1 MKSFQVGIIG
11 REKIDL
17 DDKEQLFA
25 IDEAYKLGKSLAKE
39 KYIVLTGGL
48 GGIMEA
54 VCKGVYENNGNSIG
68 IIPKLNE
75 EEKKTRKIND
85 FQNCKIHTGM
95 DQRLRIPIFINS
107 CDAIIVISGGM
118 GTWLEACF
126 ALANEIPIITL
137 PKTGR
142 MAKKISTDSTFN
154 EKIIISESVKDAL
167 KTLHQIRKGT
177 GNI

>member
-1 MKSFQVGIIG
+1 MKNFQVGIIG

-17 DDKEQLFA
+17 DDKEQLYA
-25 IDEAYKLGKSLAKE
+25 IDVAYNLGKLLAIE
-39 KYIVLTGGL
+39 KYTVLTGGL

-54 VCKGVYENNGNSIG
+54 VCKGVYENDGNSIG
-68 IIPKLNE
+68 IIPKISE
-75 EEKKTRKIND
+75 QEKKIRKIND

-126 ALANEIPIITL
+126 ALANDIPIITL

-142 MAKKISTDSTFN
+142 MAKKISTENTFI
-154 EKIIISESVKDAL
+154 EKIIISESVNDVL
-167 KTLHQIRKGT
+167 TILNNIRGESD
-177 GNI
+177 

>member
-1 MKSFQVGIIG
+1 MKKIQVGIIG

-17 DDKEQLFA
+17 DDEEQLYA
-25 IDEAYKLGKSLAKE
+25 INIAYHLGKLLAEE
-39 KYIVLTGGL
+39 KYTVLTGGL

-54 VCKGVYENNGNSIG
+54 VCKGVYENDGNSIG
-68 IIPKLNE
+68 IIPKLSE
-75 EEKKTRKIND
+75 EEKKIRRIND

-142 MAKKISTDSTFN
+142 MAKKISTDNTFS
-154 EKIIISESVKDAL
+154 EKIIISETVNDVI
-167 KTLHQIRKGT
+167 KTLNNIRQESD
-177 GNI
+177 

>member
-11 REKIDL
+11 REKIDHN
-17 DDKEQLFA
+17 DNIQLFA
-25 IDEAYKLGKSLAKE
+25 IDEAYKLGKMLASE
-39 KYIVLTGGL
+39 KYTVLTGGL

-75 EEKKTRKIND
+75 EEKKIRKIND

-107 CDAIIVISGGM
+107 CDAIVVISGGM

-137 PKTGR
+137 PQTGR
-142 MAKKISTDSTFN
+142 MAEKISVDETFKG
-154 EKIIISESVKDAL
+154 KIIVSQSVEETIKSL
-167 KTLHQIRKGT
+167 NNIRK
-177 GNI
+177 NFAK

>member
-1 MKSFQVGIIG
+1 MKALQVGIIG

-17 DDKEQLFA
+17 DDKEQLYA
-25 IDEAYKLGKSLAKE
+25 IDEAYNLGKLLAKE

-54 VCKGVYENNGNSIG
+54 VCKGVNKNNGISIG
-68 IIPKLNE
+68 IIPKLSE
-75 EEKKTRKIND
+75 EEKKIRKIND

-142 MAKKISTDSTFN
+142 MANKISLDNTFS
-154 EKIIISESVKDAL
+154 EKIFISESVNDVITILSK
-167 KTLHQIRKGT
+167 IRK
-177 GNI
+177 ISD